1 MSRFASRC
9 WAFVK
14 SEVVLCAAIL
24 LALISACFVPPSPA
38 YISYI
43 DWDTLALLFSL
54 MAVMKGFQQEGLF
67 EFLGSALLRRTGS
80 TRTMLAVLVFL
91 PFFCSMVITN
101 DVSLITFVP
110 FAIAVLHLAHQESR
124 VIYLVVLQTLAAN
137 LGSMFTPMGNP
148 QNLYLY
154 ACSGMTFWELCGVML
169 PYVGLSAVCLAGMA
183 LLPKAQ
189 PIPSLDVGAQLGS
202 RVHLGWYA
210 GGFLLC
216 LLGIFN
222 LVPDLAIAGIVLVF
236 LLIFNRSLLPKVDYS
251 LLGTFVAFFVFI
263 GNLSAIPS
271 FQSFLISAL
280 EGHVVPVSVLASQVI
295 SNVPAALLL
304 SGFTQD
310 WNGLIIGT
318 NLGGLGTLIASM
330 ASLISYK
337 QLAKEFP
344 EKRKRYFLQFTLYNV
359 GMLALLLAEFWLL
372 TQFHPGA

>member
-80 TRTMLAVLVFL
+80 TRAMLAVLVFL

-154 ACSGMTFWELCGVML
+154 ARSGMTFWELCGVML
-169 PYVGLSAVCLAGMA
+169 PYVVALRRLFGRNGFAAQGSA
-183 LLPKAQ
+183 
-189 PIPSLDVGAQLGS
+189 
-202 RVHLGWYA
+202 H
-210 GGFLLC
+210 
-216 LLGIFN
+216 
-222 LVPDLAIAGIVLVF
+222 
-236 LLIFNRSLLPKVDYS
+236 S
-251 LLGTFVAFFVFI
+251 LLGCGGSAGQPGPSGLVRRWISPVPA
-263 GNLSAIPS
+263 GNLQPGAGS
-271 FQSFLISAL
+271 
-280 EGHVVPVSVLASQVI
+280 GHCR
-295 SNVPAALLL
+295 NRTGVPAD
-304 SGFTQD
+304 F
-310 WNGLIIGT
+310 
-318 NLGGLGTLIASM
+318 
-330 ASLISYK
+330 
-337 QLAKEFP
+337 
-344 EKRKRYFLQFTLYNV
+344 
-359 GMLALLLAEFWLL
+359 
-372 TQFHPGA
+372 